1 MKKYNV
7 FFRPDSH
14 QNIKNDP
21 TLTLPLQGREYFS
34 PCKGE
39 IEKGSTRHRQFLY
52 VFVVQFFLAAF
63 FINVTLANSGT
74 SRTKTFTVSKGG
86 NLEVSVSGGDIAI
99 NTWEKNEVSVRVEGI
114 DDDDL
119 EDLEISQS
127 DNTVRVDFH
136 PHWGFSGDARFDIRM
151 PQEFDADVRTSGG
164 NIDLRGI
171 VKGRVKGTTSG
182 GDVTTG
188 DVDGMV
194 TLRTSG
200 GDVQVGAVSGETEVS
215 TSGGNIRVKKVGK
228 SFKASTAGGDIEL
241 GDVGGDAIV
250 STAGGDI
257 TVGKVSGNATLRTAG
272 GNIELQS
279 ASGTVSAKTSGGDL
293 ELHNVTGSIEGK
305 TSGGNVTAE
314 LTPTGKGHS
323 ELSSSGGDISLY
335 IDENA
340 HATIE
345 ATIRLRGSSWWHS
358 DEKYDIHSDF
368 KAAEYRKDKD
378 DGDIYG
384 KYILNGGGENITLKT
399 SAGNIE
405 IRKLTK

>member
-1 MKKYNV
+1 MKNHNKI
-7 FFRPDSH
+7 FISIALLF
-14 QNIKNDP
+14 
-21 TLTLPLQGREYFS
+21 
-34 PCKGE
+34 
-39 IEKGSTRHRQFLY
+39 
-52 VFVVQFFLAAF
+52 AAF
-63 FINVTLANSGT
+63 FYCTAFADST
-74 SRTKTFTVSKGG
+74 TTMSARTKTFTVSKGG
-86 NLEVSVSGGDIAI
+86 NLEVAVSGGDISI
-99 NTWEKNEVSVRVEGI
+99 NTWDKNEVSVRVEGI

-127 DNTVRVDFH
+127 DNTVRVDFR

-151 PQEFDADVRTSGG
+151 PQEFDADVHTSGG
-164 NIDLRGI
+164 NIDIRGV
-171 VKGRVKGTTSG
+171 VKGRVKGVTSG
-182 GDVTTG
+182 GDVSTG
-188 DVDGMV
+188 DVEGMV

-241 GDVGGDAIV
+241 GDVGGDATV

-293 ELHNVTGSIEGK
+293 KLHNVTGSVEGK

-314 LTPTGKGHS
+314 LTPSGKGHS

-368 KAAEYRKDKD
+368 KAAEYHKDKD